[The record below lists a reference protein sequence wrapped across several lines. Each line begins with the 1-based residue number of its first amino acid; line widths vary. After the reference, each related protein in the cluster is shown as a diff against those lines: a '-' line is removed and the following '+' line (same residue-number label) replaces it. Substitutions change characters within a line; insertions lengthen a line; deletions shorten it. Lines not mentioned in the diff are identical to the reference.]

1 MSEDDFDLL
10 GGNGQVTRVD
20 DDGIYYDEQGNP
32 IPDPDWISEEEYLTH
47 EALDEGD
54 RGAALELW
62 KRVAD
67 GTRSEGLDWFV
78 REVARRLLEA
88 DRYKQDSRRDEII
101 KAVGL
106 KGDLSPTA
114 ARDRRI
120 AQLLGRP
127 AREIWT
133 TLAAEGLYKPAPS
146 GEPSEPVPSAIEKAI
161 SRVRV
166 AVQEWHKKMSEGL
179 EDLSKS

>member
-1 MSEDDFDLL
+1 MSKDDFDLL
-10 GGNGQVTRVD
+10 SGSGQATRVD
-20 DDGIYYDEQGNP
+20 DDGTCYDEQGNP
-32 IPDPDWISEEEYLTH
+32 IADPNWVSEEEYLTH

-67 GTRSEGLDWFV
+67 GRRSETLDWFV
-78 REVARRLLEA
+78 KEVACRLLEA
-88 DRYKQDSRRDEII
+88 DRHKQDRRRDEIL

-106 KGDLSPTA
+106 KGDLSPNL

-120 AQLLGRP
+120 AELLGRP
-127 AREIWT
+127 AREIWA
-133 TLAAEGLYKPAPS
+133 TLAAEGLYQPGPN

-166 AVQEWHKKMSEGL
+166 AVQAWHKKAIEGL
-179 EDLSKS
+179 EDLSNS